1 MDDVRYAGI
10 PRAGFGVY
18 ALNSDETRQGVELAL
33 EAGYRHIDT
42 AQTYRNEADCG
53 LAIERSRLSRDD
65 IFITTK
71 VAPDNL
77 RAGRMLDSVKGSLE
91 HLRVDTLD
99 LLLIHYP
106 YPWDQVPMEVYLS
119 QLADVYDAGLTKRIG
134 ISNFNI
140 AQTKFA
146 KSFLA
151 PIPIATN
158 QVEIHVFMQNRP
170 IVEHCRNAGITLT
183 AYCALGRGTIFGVPE
198 VKLDPHPVLLEL
210 AKAHEAPINE
220 IAIAFL
226 YQQGHVALSTS
237 IVKEQIRSNISAMQ
251 IQLSNEDMKRLRTL
265 DLNKRLVEWPYLPIF
280 D

>member
-1 MDDVRYAGI
+1 MDDIRYGGI

-18 ALNSDETRQGVELAL
+18 ALNSDETRHGVGLAL

-53 LAIERSRLSRDD
+53 LVIERSGISRDD

-77 RAGRMLDSVKGSLE
+77 RAGRMLSSVEGSLE
-91 HLRVDTLD
+91 SLRVDTID

-106 YPWDQVPMEVYLS
+106 YPWDQVPMEVYLA
-119 QLADVYDAGLTKRIG
+119 QLADVYNAGLAKRIG

-140 AQTKFA
+140 AQTEFA
-146 KSFLA
+146 NSFLT

-158 QVEIHVFMQNRP
+158 QVEIHIFMQNRR
-170 IVEHCRNAGITLT
+170 IVDHCRSAGITLT
-183 AYCALGRGTIFGVPE
+183 AYCALGRGTLFGAPE
-198 VKLDPHPVLLEL
+198 VMLDPHPVLLEI
-210 AKAHEAPINE
+210 ANAHSAPINQ
-220 IAIAFL
+220 IGLAFL
-226 YQQGHVALSTS
+226 YHEGHVALSTS
-237 IVKEQIRSNISAMQ
+237 IIEEQIRSNIAANQ
-251 IQLSNEDMKRLRTL
+251 IHLNSEDIKRLRAL